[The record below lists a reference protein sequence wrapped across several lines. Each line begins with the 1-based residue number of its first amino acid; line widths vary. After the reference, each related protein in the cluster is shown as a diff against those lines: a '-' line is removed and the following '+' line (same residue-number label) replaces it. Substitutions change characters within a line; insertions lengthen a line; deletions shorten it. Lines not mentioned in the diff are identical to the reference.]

1 MPAGAPAWLAI
12 ALFGLIDASCF
23 QVQTTALHLIKCTP
37 NYSSVAHENFRVDS
51 KGKAWPRGI
60 M

>member
-23 QVQTTALHLIKCTP
+23 QVQTTAFASYK
-37 NYSSVAHENFRVDS
+37 AHRITVKLLMKTLE
-51 KGKAWPRGI
+51 W
-60 M
+60 MC